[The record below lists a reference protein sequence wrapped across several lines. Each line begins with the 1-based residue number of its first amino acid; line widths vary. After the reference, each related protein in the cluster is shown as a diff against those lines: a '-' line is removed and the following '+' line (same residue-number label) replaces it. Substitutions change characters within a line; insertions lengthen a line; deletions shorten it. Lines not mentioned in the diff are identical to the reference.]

1 METICVK
8 KKSSLYDFIII
19 ITICS
24 VIFSGPFW
32 GAFTPVRL
40 LGAVMLFFVVF
51 HSNQLR
57 QVKNLCHFFAFFII
71 YAVISL
77 VWAYDKGNAIID
89 LFQLVCYIGAFLGIY
104 YSSLRAKN
112 PCKSILIG
120 WLIFALMNISVSYW
134 EILTGNHF
142 ENGMYQ
148 SDNMAVGLDGIKSYL
163 VYSAVTYGNYN
174 SLSIVMVICY
184 YMLILF
190 ISYTKSR
197 LFKILLLLIIFL
209 IFGIEVVNNSR
220 GCMLACVL
228 GLLPLFSSIKSD
240 KVAKYLLYFIFTCA
254 TIYAI
259 YKFGDAIYFLIDR
272 KLTARTGGF
281 WGDDRWKLWAS
292 SLEVA
297 SNFAFLGS
305 GPGSQIYELKSV
317 HALNHYAHNMWLQTL
332 IEYGF
337 FITLFLVYSIL
348 RLIRKTLR
356 TKDEFVKVIGLILLF
371 SWPILTI
378 VDEGY
383 MKPIHWIF
391 FASLLSLYHR
401 SFENYFK

>member
-1 METICVK
+1 MDNKGIK
-8 KKSSLYDFIII
+8 KKSLLYDSIII
-19 ITICS
+19 TTICS

-32 GAFTPVRL
+32 GAFTPVRI
-40 LGAVMLFFVVF
+40 LGIFMLILVVF
-51 HSNQLR
+51 NSKKLWR
-57 QVKNLCHFFAFFII
+57 IKNLCYYFVFFIL
-71 YAVISL
+71 YAFISL
-77 VWAYDKGNAIID
+77 GWAYDKTNAIID
-89 LFQLVCYIGAFLGIY
+89 FFQLICYIGVFLGIY
-104 YSSLRAKN
+104 YSSLRSKN
-112 PCKSILIG
+112 PCQSILIG
-120 WLIFALMNISVSYW
+120 WTLFALMNISVSYW

-190 ISYTKSR
+190 ISYTNSR
-197 LFKILLLLIIFL
+197 LFKILLLFIIFL
-209 IFGIEVVNNSR
+209 IFGVQVINNSR
-220 GCMLACVL
+220 GCMLASVL
-228 GLLPLFSSIKSD
+228 GILPLFSAIKSD
-240 KVAKYLLYFIFTCA
+240 KAAKYLLYFIFTGV

-281 WGDDRWKLWAS
+281 GGDDRWKLWAS

-297 SNFAFLGS
+297 WNFAFLGS
-305 GPGSQIYELKSV
+305 GPGSQIHELKSV

-337 FITLFLVYSIL
+337 FITLLLVYCIF
-348 RLIRKTLR
+348 RLIKKTLKS
-356 TKDEFVKVIGLILLF
+356 KDEFIRVIGLILLF

-383 MKPIHWIF
+383 MKPIHWVF

-401 SFENYFK
+401 RVENYLK